1 MGVDATVLEERGC
14 AFVAGEAFYRPES
27 AQARDLAILAV
38 MAHQQRSGSR
48 MRVLDCCSGSGV
60 RGARYLQQAGVES
73 VWCNDYNTGNRA
85 LMVANLLGDP
95 HRALRHAPAGMEEV
109 GEEASFPGLRG
120 AVLQGAV
127 DACEQR
133 GGAPQRW
140 RVSHFEA
147 RRLLTACWLAED
159 YYDFVDVDCFGAQG
173 ALTGAA
179 LGAVRHGGLLYLT
192 CTDGLGASGR
202 APLQSLVQYGCFT
215 QPTAFANEQGLR
227 MMIASTVLE
236 AAKRGLT
243 ARPLFSLFSAHGPV
257 FRVMFRVT
265 RGNDR
270 RQLADINFI
279 SHSAAQGESGI
290 VAFSELGGAA
300 SRKAG
305 EPLGGGGAGGSDA
318 CQVCGPLWS
327 GALHCSQAL
336 EGMRQQAEALGWL
349 GHAVDSASWAATLAG
364 GSPKYKRWRLEEL
377 LAIMAEEAA
386 PGLLPWHIL
395 VGEVSRVGRLRGTPG
410 RDKLI
415 DALRADGH
423 LAARCHITPRAL
435 YTSASMSQVV
445 DTARRHLEPAP
456 AISRQREGAPADAGA
471 RKPAEAEASGGRP
484 ADGPLRRAVAWLAGF
499 FR

>member
-1 MGVDATVLEERGC
+1 MAMGVVVFEVGGRLHRGTRPPPPGSHQRVGACAAPTPQRRRVARSIHRDTVGRAGSWGEGVLESSDGGIGMGVDATVLEERGC

-60 RGARYLQQAGVES
+60 RGARYLQQAGVQS
-73 VWCNDYNTGNRA
+73 VWCNDYNTENRA

-215 QPTAFANEQGLR
+215 QPTAFANEQVPPSPPIPRCACSPGQVGQG
-227 MMIASTVLE
+227 ST
-236 AAKRGLT
+236 G
-243 ARPLFSLFSAHGPV
+243 
-257 FRVMFRVT
+257 
-265 RGNDR
+265 
-270 RQLADINFI
+270 
-279 SHSAAQGESGI
+279 
-290 VAFSELGGAA
+290 
-300 SRKAG
+300 
-305 EPLGGGGAGGSDA
+305 
-318 CQVCGPLWS
+318 
-327 GALHCSQAL
+327 
-336 EGMRQQAEALGWL
+336 
-349 GHAVDSASWAATLAG
+349 
-364 GSPKYKRWRLEEL
+364 
-377 LAIMAEEAA
+377 
-386 PGLLPWHIL
+386 
-395 VGEVSRVGRLRGTPG
+395 
-410 RDKLI
+410 
-415 DALRADGH
+415 
-423 LAARCHITPRAL
+423 
-435 YTSASMSQVV
+435 
-445 DTARRHLEPAP
+445 
-456 AISRQREGAPADAGA
+456 
-471 RKPAEAEASGGRP
+471 
-484 ADGPLRRAVAWLAGF
+484 
-499 FR
+499 